1 MEAQRLIDSMVCMGV
16 KPDVISYTTLIDG
29 HCLAGRMDEAAK
41 LLDGMV
47 SNCLGT

>member
-1 MEAQRLIDSMVCMGV
+1 MGV
-16 KPDVISYTTLIDG
+16 KPDVISYNTLIDG